1 MSVRR
6 FRSVVVLGLLVT
18 AVPGGA
24 QEFPSKPIRFIVP
37 FPPSGAVDVL
47 ARTLGPPMSRALGQ
61 NVVVENRAGGNTV
74 IAGEIVARAPADGHT
89 LLLMAPSFTIN
100 PFVRSKL
107 PFDVLKDFSP
117 VTLVANSAL
126 LIAIHPSLPA
136 RDTKELIAL
145 ARANPGKLT
154 FATASII
161 GGQRIAGELFK
172 DAAKIDIVNIPYNG
186 GAPATMATV
195 GGHTTMLVT
204 NIIEAAPQVIAG
216 KLRGIAVTTIQRS
229 QVLPQVPT
237 VAEAGFPGFDAGNWF
252 GALVR
257 SGTPKP
263 ALDRLN
269 AEIIRALDQPDV
281 RETLGRYALIPA
293 PMTPERFGAFIRTEM
308 ERNGR
313 IIRKLELKME

>member
-1 MSVRR
+1 VRR

-18 AVPGGA
+18 AVPGAA

>member
-1 MSVRR
+1 MSVRK
-6 FRSVVVLGLLVT
+6 FRSVVVLGFVVT
-18 AVPGGA
+18 AVPAAA

-61 NVVVENRAGGNTV
+61 SVVVENRAGGNTV

-172 DAAKIDIVNIPYNG
+172 DAAKIDIVNVPYNG

-204 NIIEAAPQVIAG
+204 NVIEAAPQVIAG

-269 AEIIRALDQPDV
+269 AEIVRALEQPDV
-281 RETLGRYALIPA
+281 RETLGRYGLVPA
-293 PMTPERFGAFIRTEM
+293 PMTTDKFGAFIRAEM

>member
-1 MSVRR
+1 MSVDT
-6 FRSVVVLGLLVT
+6 FRSLIVLGF
-18 AVPGGA
+18 AVAALPSAA

-61 NVVVENRAGGNTV
+61 SVVVENRAGGNTV
-74 IAGEIVARAPADGHT
+74 IAGELVARAPADGHT

-136 RDTKELIAL
+136 RNTRELIAL

-154 FATASII
+154 FATASVL

-172 DAAKIDIVNIPYNG
+172 DAAKLDIVNVPYNG
-186 GAPATMATV
+186 GAPATMSTV
-195 GGHTTMLVT
+195 GGHTSMLVT
-204 NIIEAAPQVIAG
+204 NIIESAPQVIAG

-229 QVLPQVPT
+229 EVLPQVPT

-252 GALVR
+252 GAMVR
-257 SGTPKP
+257 NGTPKP
-263 ALDRLN
+263 AIDRLN
-269 AEIIRALDQPDV
+269 AEIVRALEQADV
-281 RETLGRYALIPA
+281 REALGRYALVPA
-293 PMTPERFGAFIRTEM
+293 PMTPENFGAFIRTEM

-313 IIRKLELKME
+313 IIRKLDLKLE

>member
-1 MSVRR
+1 MSVQK

-18 AVPGGA
+18 AVPAAA

-61 NVVVENRAGGNTV
+61 SVVVENRAGGNTV

-172 DAAKIDIVNIPYNG
+172 DVAKVDIVNIPYNG

-195 GGHTTMLVT
+195 GGHTAMLVT

-229 QVLPQVPT
+229 EVLPQVPT
-237 VAEAGFPGFDAGNWF
+237 VAEGGFPGFDAGNWF

-263 ALDRLN
+263 VIDRLN
-269 AEIIRALDQPDV
+269 AEIIRALEQPDV
-281 RETLGRYALIPA
+281 RDTLGRYALIPA
-293 PMTPERFGAFIRTEM
+293 PMTPDKFGAFIRTEM

-313 IIRKLELKME
+313 IIRKLGLKME